1 MFKKTSVAL
10 CLLSLLLLGEAH
22 PQQPEKLPF
31 PVSQYTLKNGLK
43 VILSEDYSLPLV
55 SVVVAFRVGSS
66 HEKPGKSGLA
76 YLLENLMFQGSENI
90 GRMQHIG
97 FIRRIGGVLN
107 AATTQD
113 RTLFYQIVPSNQL
126 ALVLWLESD
135 RMKSLDFI
143 TSTIEDVKNSLTEE
157 IRQRKASDPYL
168 EASTFFDQH
177 LFPDFATSH
186 PVFGNE
192 KDLREITVDDVKEFY
207 STYYGPNN
215 AVLSISGNIDK
226 KKTLETVRK
235 FFESIPKSEEFD
247 PAPPALF
254 PDKKAVVKTYQD
266 SLASLPAFFLGYPI
280 ASPSSADYYPLK
292 IAEYIL
298 LRGKTSRLYKR
309 LLKRDRT
316 AYDLSGGIEQRK
328 DLAAFKIFV
337 ISTNET
343 MLERSQKAVFS
354 EIRGLKTGLI
364 SEEEMKKAKNIFRL
378 DYINQYATYMDR
390 AIFLAEIYLTQNNI
404 INISDQ
410 LDKYLSVTSS
420 EIAGVMN
427 KYFTQDHILLHVK
440 IR

>member
-1 MFKKTSVAL
+1 MLKKTSVAL
-10 CLLSLLLLGEAH
+10 CLLSFFLLGDAH

-43 VILSEDYSLPLV
+43 VILSEDYSLPLI
-55 SVVVAFRVGSS
+55 SVVVAYRVGSS
-66 HEKPGKSGLA
+66 REKQGKSGLA

-113 RTLFYQIVPSNQL
+113 RTLFYQTVPSNQL

-135 RMKSLDFI
+135 RMKSLDFSP
-143 TSTIEDVKNSLTEE
+143 STIELVKNSLTEE

-168 EASTFFDQH
+168 EASIFFDQH
-177 LFPDFATSH
+177 LFPDLATSH

-192 KDLREITVDDVKEFY
+192 VDLREITVDDVKEFY
-207 STYYGPNN
+207 SAYYGPNN

-226 KKTLETVRK
+226 RKTLEIVRK
-235 FFESIPKSEEFD
+235 FFESIPKSKESN
-247 PAPPALF
+247 PAPPAQF
-254 PDKKAVVKTYQD
+254 PEKKAVVKTYQD
-266 SLASLPAFFLGYPI
+266 SLASLPAFLLGYPI

-309 LLKRDRT
+309 LIKRDRT
-316 AYDLSGGIEQRK
+316 AYDLSGGIEQRNN
-328 DLAAFKIFV
+328 LAAFKIFV

-343 MLERSQKAVFS
+343 MLERSKKAVFS
-354 EIRGLKTGLI
+354 EISRLKTGLI

-390 AIFLAEIYLTQNNI
+390 AIFLAEIYLTQNDI
-404 INISDQ
+404 INISDR